1 MGIGRRVVAQHGGV
15 GGFGQDEGHSRLSCL
30 VQLFRLN
37 NLRMDG
43 FVASVPRIVWY
54 IVTNNANQ
62 RSMKMSDV
70 ESGNAR
76 LVSDPSKQGIIYLLE
91 NEAFESPVIKIG
103 RIGRTAN
110 DLAGRIRQ
118 LNIGVPLAFT
128 CYRASLVDEAI
139 EVEKKLHQ
147 VFYPAK
153 RHWRGEFF
161 EVEPWRVML
170 VLGPLEIQDMT
181 SSAPALFNEEVGA
194 IDAAIIEKER
204 RAKFTFNMLGL
215 PVGTKLA
222 FVGNPE
228 IECEVANGETGV
240 LYEGEEYSLST
251 LATKLKESPYW
262 VQGIRHWEYND
273 ETLLKLRDRIEQQE
287 TSR

>member
-1 MGIGRRVVAQHGGV
+1 MP
-15 GGFGQDEGHSRLSCL
+15 ES
-30 VQLFRLN
+30 
-37 NLRMDG
+37 
-43 FVASVPRIVWY
+43 
-54 IVTNNANQ
+54 
-62 RSMKMSDV
+62 
-70 ESGNAR
+70 ESGNAN

-103 RIGRTAN
+103 RTGRSAN
-110 DLAGRIRQ
+110 DLDRRIQQ
-118 LNIGVPLAFT
+118 LNTGVPLAFT
-128 CYRASLVDEAI
+128 CYRASLVDDAVEI
-139 EVEKKLHQ
+139 EKRLHQ

-153 RHWRGEFF
+153 RHWRGEFY

-181 SSAPALFNEEVGA
+181 SYAPAPSNEDVGA
-194 IDAAIIEKER
+194 IDTAIVDKER
-204 RAKFTFNMLGL
+204 RARFTFSMVDL
-215 PVGTKLA
+215 PVGTKLT

-262 VQGIRHWEYND
+262 VQGVRHWEYND
-273 ETLLKLRDRIEQQE
+273 ETLLKRRDRIEQQE
-287 TSR
+287 VSR

>member
-1 MGIGRRVVAQHGGV
+1 
-15 GGFGQDEGHSRLSCL
+15 
-30 VQLFRLN
+30 
-37 NLRMDG
+37 
-43 FVASVPRIVWY
+43 
-54 IVTNNANQ
+54 
-62 RSMKMSDV
+62 MSES
-70 ESGNAR
+70 ESGNAN

-103 RIGRTAN
+103 RTGRTAN
-110 DLAGRIRQ
+110 DLIGRIRQ
-118 LNIGVPLAFT
+118 LNTGVPLAFT
-128 CYRASLVDEAI
+128 CYRASLVDDAAEI
-139 EVEKKLHQ
+139 EKMLQQ

-170 VLGPLEIQDMT
+170 VLRPLEIQNMT
-181 SSAPALFNEEVGA
+181 SHAPAPSSEEVGA

-204 RAKFTFNMLGL
+204 RARFTFNMLAL
-215 PVGTKLA
+215 PVGTKLT

-262 VQGIRHWEYND
+262 VQGIRHWEHD
-273 ETLLKLRDRIEQQE
+273 GETLLKLRDRIEQQE
-287 TSR
+287 ASR